1 MIEALRGLWTQPL
14 ELPRE
19 SARDRIF
26 VTGVYGSG
34 KSFFARRCAARR
46 GVPFLSFD
54 DQFDYAVRE
63 NQSRAILGRLP
74 PAFVMD
80 AIPIDE
86 DTSWNAFADYEG
98 SHDVMIV
105 CVYCPD
111 ALRWL
116 NRVAAK
122 ADRMLL
128 KSDWE
133 YVALNRALPRHAWR
147 FARRILGSLR
157 RSVRRARRKAL
168 VLNDA
173 NERKHLREYRDFY
186 TRRLAALRAF
196 RHVIFYDSLQNGY
209 TTEAEMLRRMRAE
222 TFPLHDRLDQ
232 AAAGYDALYQDIEVL
247 NAVGY
252 SESHKTWESLRDLVP
267 WRGQRVTDLG
277 CFHGYFV
284 FKVED
289 CGGGV
294 RGLDRSPA
302 ALETARMINE
312 LRGGHA
318 EFSQWTGGDP
328 IPECDVILCLNVLH
342 HFGDAGVQE
351 KALTAMR
358 CRMAVFEIYAEQL
371 AMIERHFRTVTR
383 HRSHRKNRVI
393 ALAVGPLQDASSER
407 SR

>member
-1 MIEALRGLWTQPL
+1 MIDI
-14 ELPRE
+14 PRE
-19 SARDRIF
+19 AALDRIF

-34 KSFFARRCAARR
+34 KTYFAKHCAAQR
-46 GVPFLSFD
+46 GVPFASFD

-63 NQSRAILGRLP
+63 NQSHAILGRLP

-86 DTSWNAFADYEG
+86 DSSWNTFAEYEG
-98 SHDVMIV
+98 GHDVLIV
-105 CVYCPD
+105 CTYCPD

-122 ADRMLL
+122 ADRVLL

-147 FARRILGSLR
+147 FARRVLGSLR
-157 RSVRRARRKAL
+157 RSARRAGRKAL
-168 VLNDA
+168 ALNDA

-196 RHVIFYDSLQNGY
+196 RHVIFYDSLHDEY
-209 TTEAEMLRRMRAE
+209 TTEAEMLRRMRSD

-252 SESHKTWESLRDLVP
+252 SESGKTWENLRDLVQ

-289 CGGGV
+289 CGGIV

-342 HFGDAGVQE
+342 HFGDAEVQE
-351 KALTAMR
+351 KAVAGMR
-358 CRMAVFEIYAEQL
+358 CRTAVFEINADQL
-371 AMIERHFRTVTR
+371 PMIERRFRSVTR
-383 HRSHRKNRVI
+383 HRSHRENRVI
-393 ALAVGPLQDASSER
+393 ALAAGPRQDASSER